1 MSKKFLLIGHSVLDT
16 IITAKAKDIRPG
28 GIFYST
34 IGLLKIKDDEDEIN
48 LVTNYDESS
57 FQYFESVYKQV
68 DLSFSS
74 NVDFIP
80 RVELTIHP
88 DKERTEKYSNFN
100 QSLILPNDYHYEDFD
115 LILVNMITGFELS
128 SQKLCE
134 IKQNTDAII
143 YFDVHSLSRGINKNN
158 IRFSKKIENK
168 SEWLKSI
175 DILQANEFEILTL
188 SDETDELKIAEDILS
203 NHVKIL
209 LITKGNRGSSAY
221 YYTENKLE
229 SFSVPAIKIESENLV
244 GCGDV
249 FGAVFS
255 YYYAKSSDIKYSLTL
270 ANKAGGI
277 ITSYNEIQDYKKLKK
292 DLEKVYE

>member
-1 MSKKFLLIGHSVLDT
+1 MLKKFLLIGHSVLDT
-16 IITAKAKDIRPG
+16 IVKGKEKSLRPG

-34 IGLLKIKDDEDEIN
+34 TGLLSIKEKEDDIT
-48 LVTNYDESS
+48 LITNYDESS
-57 FQYFESVYKQV
+57 FCYFEEIYNQV
-68 DLSFSS
+68 DLKFSS
-74 NVDFIP
+74 KVDLIP

-115 LILVNMITGFELS
+115 LILMNMITGFELS

-134 IKQNTDAII
+134 IKQNTNAII
-143 YFDVHSLSRGINKNN
+143 YFDVHSLSRGIDENN
-158 IRFSKKIENK
+158 VRFPKKVENK

-188 SDETDELKIAEDILS
+188 SDESDELKIAEDILS
-203 NHVKIL
+203 HNVKIL
-209 LITKGNRGSSAY
+209 LITKGKYGASAY
-221 YYTENKLE
+221 YYENNKIE
-229 SFSVPAIKIESENLV
+229 SAVIPAIKINSINSV
-244 GCGDV
+244 GCGDI

-255 YYYAKSSDIKYSLTL
+255 YYFIKTYNVKFSLTL